1 MPATR
6 THARTTMRT
15 PPPTPTLALPATREQ
30 PEKTEETPNT
40 RERLAGM
47 GGTSTAFYDLDSD
60 GYGMKSRESVK
71 QVSAA
76 DISALDKA
84 LKEKARF
91 TAELAGRLF
100 QALQAHLMAL
110 PPEARRETLDK
121 AMLEMVGQKK
131 RLEAER
137 AFLSDQLTQVR
148 LADGCW
154 CWCGGR

>member
-1 MPATR
+1 
-6 THARTTMRT
+6 
-15 PPPTPTLALPATREQ
+15 
-30 PEKTEETPNT
+30 
-40 RERLAGM
+40 M

-60 GYGMKSRESVK
+60 GYGLKSRASVK
-71 QVSAA
+71 EASAS
-76 DISALDKA
+76 DISALEKG

-91 TAELAGRLF
+91 TSELAGRLF

-137 AFLSDQLTQVR
+137 AFLSDQLSQVR
-148 LADGCW
+148 AREPLVSMVWSAL
-154 CWCGGR
+154 